1 MPIGIEPVEGA
12 DGNHNLVRGEE
23 HEKAQNE
30 SVERERERGEGR
42 EREREREETVERE
55 NERETYCVV
64 CCAVCAIHASSS
76 LHLCAIAVLNH

>member
-12 DGNHNLVRGEE
+12 DGNHNLVRGESMR
-23 HEKAQNE
+23 KRRTRAQ
-30 SVERERERGEGR
+30 R
-42 EREREREETVERE
+42 EREREREEKEERE